1 MVSQCANPKCS
12 KPLVY
17 LREGRI
23 FIFDMPVATP
33 SAPAS
38 GRGSHRL
45 EHFWLCGDCSGTL
58 LLQQNSDGAL
68 ELVPR
73 FAAKQIRR
81 TVEADSKKTATS
93 ALAS

>member
-23 FIFDMPVATP
+23 FIFDMPATP
-33 SAPAS
+33 TAGTASS

-45 EHFWLCGDCSGTL
+45 EHFWLCGDCCRILVLHQTAE
-58 LLQQNSDGAL
+58 GAL

-73 FAAKQIRR
+73 KAQDVKVHTR
-81 TVEADSKKTATS
+81 EADDRRS
-93 ALAS
+93 AIAS

>member
-1 MVSQCANPKCS
+1 MISHCANPKCS

-23 FIFDMPVATP
+23 YIFDMPVAP
-33 SAPAS
+33 SSAATS
-38 GRGSHRL
+38 GRGAHRL

-58 LLQQNSDGAL
+58 LLQQNSDGVL
-68 ELVPR
+68 ELLPR
-73 FAAKQIRR
+73 FPAKQIRR
-81 TVEADSKKTATS
+81 AVEAAGKKVSPS